1 MKNELSANKT
11 QDAFGVQDAL
21 GAQYT
26 KQAKAKDIL
35 LLSGSP
41 HERGNTETLSRQLEK
56 ELSLQGA
63 HTTLWN
69 LSEHPV
75 AACYNCGNCLAT
87 GACVVSDAWHVLSKH
102 MDNCDALVLI
112 APLYF
117 AGPSAHLKAAL
128 DRCQSYWARKY
139 RLKKEMPK
147 NRPAYLIILGD
158 GGDPFGSSALE
169 TICKSALN
177 CASLR
182 IDEHHTYRFLEGQMP
197 AQNEIEKCIQDIVLE
212 LKQ

>member
-1 MKNELSANKT
+1 MSGEPLIKK
-11 QDAFGVQDAL
+11 QP
-21 GAQYT
+21 T
-26 KQAKAKDIL
+26 KKEQVKSEHNIL

-41 HERGNTETLSRQLEK
+41 HAGGNSETLACQLNK
-56 ELSLQGA
+56 KLSVQGIN
-63 HTTLWN
+63 TTYWR
-69 LSEHPV
+69 LSEHPI
-75 AACYNCGNCLAT
+75 AACYNCGGCLKT
-87 GACVVSDAWHVLSKH
+87 GSCVVADSWHVLSRH
-102 MDNCDALVLI
+102 MDTCDALVLV

-139 RLKKEMPK
+139 RLKEEMPK
-147 NRPAYLIILGD
+147 NRPAYLLVLGE

-182 IDEHHTYRFLEGQMP
+182 ISDERIQRFLEGKLP
-197 AQNEIEKCIQDIVLE
+197 SSDDVAKFVERLCLEIDV
-212 LKQ
+212 